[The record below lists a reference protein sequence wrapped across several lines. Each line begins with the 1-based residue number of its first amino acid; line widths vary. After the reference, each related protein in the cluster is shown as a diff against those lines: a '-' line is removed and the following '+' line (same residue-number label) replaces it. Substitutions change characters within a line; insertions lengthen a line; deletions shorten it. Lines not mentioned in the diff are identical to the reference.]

1 MLAHKNHKHIDKIK
15 HADENVRIAILYV
28 KLFYTVIINVYK
40 MKMKIVEEDIMDDKT
55 IKDLEE
61 YMEVKIGLD
70 DVKAGNTKDGKK
82 VMEDMF
88 DKYFEDDEGN
98 A

>member
-1 MLAHKNHKHIDKIK
+1 
-15 HADENVRIAILYV
+15 
-28 KLFYTVIINVYK
+28 
-40 MKMKIVEEDIMDDKT
+40 MDDKI

-98 A
+98 AWFYSEETAWK

>member
-1 MLAHKNHKHIDKIK
+1 MLAYKNPKFIDKIK
-15 HADENVRIAILYV
+15 HADENVRIAFLHV
-28 KLFYTVIINVYK
+28 KLFYTVSINVYK
-40 MKMKIVEEDIMDDKT
+40 MKMKIVEEVIMDDKM

-70 DVKAGNTKDGKK
+70 AVKAGNTKDGKK

>member
-1 MLAHKNHKHIDKIK
+1 
-15 HADENVRIAILYV
+15 
-28 KLFYTVIINVYK
+28 
-40 MKMKIVEEDIMDDKT
+40 MDDKI

-70 DVKAGNTKDGKK
+70 AVKAGKTIDGKK

-98 A
+98 AWFYSEETEWK

>member
-1 MLAHKNHKHIDKIK
+1 MLAHKNPKLIDKIK

-40 MKMKIVEEDIMDDKT
+40 MKMKIVEEDIMDDKI

>member
-1 MLAHKNHKHIDKIK
+1 
-15 HADENVRIAILYV
+15 
-28 KLFYTVIINVYK
+28 
-40 MKMKIVEEDIMDDKT
+40 MKIVEEDIMDDKT

>member
-1 MLAHKNHKHIDKIK
+1 
-15 HADENVRIAILYV
+15 
-28 KLFYTVIINVYK
+28 
-40 MKMKIVEEDIMDDKT
+40 MDDKM

-70 DVKAGNTKDGKK
+70 AVKAGNTKDGKK

-98 A
+98 AWFYSEETKWK